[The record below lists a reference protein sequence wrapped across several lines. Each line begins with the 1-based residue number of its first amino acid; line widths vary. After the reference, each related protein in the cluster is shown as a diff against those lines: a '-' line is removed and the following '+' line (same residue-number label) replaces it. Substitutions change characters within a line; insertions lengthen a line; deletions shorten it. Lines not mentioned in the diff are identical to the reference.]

1 MMPSDL
7 DDRAPRAQP
16 AQPAASEL
24 TLRVMSGA
32 AMAVIAVLLT
42 IYGGVLFALFWLAA
56 GAAIFWEWFNLVASA
71 DQRAR
76 WLTAGAVYAGAAA
89 FCPIMLRADADY
101 GLVAI
106 FFLFAVVWTT
116 DIAAYFVGRIFGGPK
131 LWPAV
136 SPKKTWSGALGGL
149 AGAIIAAFV
158 VASFAALS
166 HGAAI
171 VLAALLSV
179 ASQAGDLF
187 ESHIKRRFG
196 VKDASHIIPG
206 HGGVMDRLDGFIFAA
221 ALATLIG
228 LARGGWSGPGR
239 GLLEW

>member
-1 MMPSDL
+1 MPPDL
-7 DDRAPRAQP
+7 DDRAQRAQP
-16 AQPAASEL
+16 AQPAASEFF
-24 TLRVMSGA
+24 LRVMSGA
-32 AMAVIAVLLT
+32 AMAVVAVLLT
-42 IYGGVLFALFWLAA
+42 IYGGILFELFWVSA
-56 GAAIFWEWFNLVASA
+56 GAVIFWEWFNLVVSA
-71 DQRAR
+71 DRR
-76 WLTAGAVYAGAAA
+76 TKWLVAGVVYAGAAA
-89 FCPIMLRADADY
+89 FCPMVLRADPDF

-106 FFLFAVVWTT
+106 FFLFAVVWMT

-136 SPKKTWSGALGGL
+136 SPNKTWSGALGGL
-149 AGAIIAAFV
+149 AGAVLAAFV

-166 HGAAI
+166 HRAAI

-187 ESHIKRRFG
+187 KSHLKRRFG
-196 VKDASHIIPG
+196 AKDASHIIPG

-221 ALATLIG
+221 TLATLIG

>member
-1 MMPSDL
+1 MPPDL
-7 DDRAPRAQP
+7 DDRARRAQP
-16 AQPAASEL
+16 AQPAASEFF
-24 TLRVMSGA
+24 LRVMSGA
-32 AMAVIAVLLT
+32 AMAVVAVLLT
-42 IYGGVLFALFWLAA
+42 IYGGILFELFWVSA
-56 GAAIFWEWFNLVASA
+56 GAVIFWEWFNLVVSA
-71 DQRAR
+71 DRR
-76 WLTAGAVYAGAAA
+76 TKWLVAGVVYAGAAA
-89 FCPIMLRADADY
+89 FCPMVLRADPDF

-106 FFLFAVVWTT
+106 FFLFAVVWMT

-136 SPKKTWSGALGGL
+136 SPNKTWSGALGGL
-149 AGAIIAAFV
+149 AGAVLAAFV

-166 HGAAI
+166 HRAAI

-179 ASQAGDLF
+179 ASQTGDLF
-187 ESHIKRRFG
+187 ESHLKRRFG
-196 VKDASHIIPG
+196 AKDASHIIPG

-221 ALATLIG
+221 TLATLIG